1 MVRVAGLF
9 VTGTDTDVGKTA
21 VAVAIIRQFVAT
33 GRRVGVFKPAAS
45 GAPPGAGDALE
56 LWQAAGRP
64 LAVANVCPQT
74 FAAAIAPPDAARL
87 EGRAVD
93 ERLLRDG
100 VERWRSTSDV
110 VVVEGA
116 GGLFSPL
123 GTASLNADV
132 ARDLDWP
139 IVIVDAV
146 RLGLVGRTLMAVRA
160 ARAAGLSV
168 AAVVL
173 SHARPPAGDP
183 AAPTGDVRLVEDG
196 VAALGR
202 FEPGLPIGILGHGAD
217 RITPDLAWEALAR
230 S

>member
-1 MVRVAGLF
+1 MSRVAGLF

-21 VAVAIIRQFVAT
+21 VAVAIVRQCVTA

-45 GAPPGAGDALE
+45 GVVAGDGDARS
-56 LWQAAGRP
+56 LWEAAGRP
-64 LAVANVCPQT
+64 LSIADVCPQA

-100 VERWRSTSDV
+100 VERWRGSSDV

-123 GTASLNADV
+123 GAASLNADV
-132 ARDLDWP
+132 ARDLGWP
-139 IVIVDAV
+139 LVIVDAV
-146 RLGLVGRTLMAVRA
+146 RLGLIGRTLMAVRA
-160 ARAAGLSV
+160 ARASGLRV
-168 AAVVL
+168 AAIVL

-183 AAPTGDVRLVEDG
+183 ADPAGDVQLVRDG
-196 VAALGR
+196 CAALRR
-202 FEPGLPIGILGHGAD
+202 FEPGLPIGLLGHGAE
-217 RITPDLAWEALAR
+217 RITPDIDWESLGR
-230 S
+230 C